1 MKRSLFA
8 VVFALVLV
16 SYSAAFAIDMKGIME
31 DVDHGDKEFPP
42 SMVSF
47 TFNVKGSDLCGIVY
61 TAEGKG
67 PHPTALILHGFP
79 GNEKNLDLAQ
89 ALRRGGIN
97 TVFFGFRGV
106 WGSKGNF
113 SYHNAIEDAVAAVKF
128 FQDPKNAE
136 KFRTDPSKIIVMGH
150 SMGGFVTMNV
160 AKQLDDV
167 KTFVFIA
174 GQNVGFSA
182 KVTAKLEGEAKEKWL
197 KARAVYAFPMNGTT
211 PELLFDELVAIQDSH
226 DLVNFVPDLKGKK
239 ILMVAGKKDTSCP
252 MEDHHQP
259 LYDALKKAY
268 PDDVAECVMDTDH
281 SFSNCRV
288 ALNKA
293 IFEWLASIGF

>member
-1 MKRSLFA
+1 MKRFLLTA
-8 VVFALVLV
+8 VVTLIFV
-16 SYSAAFAIDMKGIME
+16 SCGAAFAIDMKGIME
-31 DVDHGDKEFPP
+31 DVDHGDKDFPP
-42 SMVSF
+42 AMAAF
-47 TFNVKGSDLCGIVY
+47 TFKVKGSDLCGIVY
-61 TAEGKG
+61 LAEGKG

-97 TVFFGFRGV
+97 SVFFGFRGV

-128 FQDPKNAE
+128 FQMSENAE

-160 AKQLDDV
+160 ANQLDDI
-167 KTFVFIA
+167 KHFVFIA
-174 GQNVGFSA
+174 GQNVGVSA
-182 KVTAKLEGEAKEKWL
+182 KATAKLEGEAKEKWL
-197 KARAVYAFPMNGTT
+197 KSRASLALPMSGTT

-226 DLVNFVPDLKGKK
+226 DLINFVPNLKGKK
-239 ILMVAGKKDTSCP
+239 ILMVAGTKDTSCP
-252 MEDHHQP
+252 IDSHHRP

-293 IFEWLASIGF
+293 IFEWLQSVGF